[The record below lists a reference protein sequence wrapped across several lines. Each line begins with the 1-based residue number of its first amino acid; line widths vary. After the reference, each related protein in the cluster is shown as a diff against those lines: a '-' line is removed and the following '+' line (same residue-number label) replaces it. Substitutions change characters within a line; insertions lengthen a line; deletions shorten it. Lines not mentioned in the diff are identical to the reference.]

1 MNTDQNSRIVRFG
14 SFEADLHTRELRKHG
29 LKLKVQEQPFQVL
42 AMLLARPGELITR
55 EEIRSR
61 LWPQDTFID
70 FDHGLNAA
78 VRRLRDAL
86 NDDAETPRFVETL
99 PRRGYRFI
107 APVEKLGFEEAGQPE
122 AGIRT
127 SPSVPIRATG
137 AGASPS
143 EKVALDK
150 VMDRG
155 RATDSMRVTMTT
167 TPAAAVGEPGISPIV
182 TSQIV
187 PPTASTWQQL
197 VLPRAEEARAP
208 KRVRVLLAAIVMLAL
223 IAAAFVAYQIGSRR
237 AKQPTIR
244 SLAVLPLQNL
254 SGDPAQQYLADG
266 ITEELIGRLSDI
278 RHLRVISHTSVM
290 RFKSTQLSTPEIAKM
305 LGVDA
310 VVEGSVMRDGSRIRV
325 HAQLIRAASD
335 EHFWS
340 ESYDRELRD
349 VLAMDADVA
358 QAIAR
363 KVEVTITGEEH
374 KRLAAVR
381 SVSPE
386 VYENYLKGKFAL
398 DRGNNKSDL
407 EESIAYF
414 NEAIRKDPTYAPSY
428 LGLANAYSDLGTVF
442 MGGIAQQERPRAEL
456 AARKA
461 LELDPELAEAHVVMA
476 GIAETQ
482 WHWAEAESEYHR
494 ALDLRPN
501 DAAAHSAF
509 AWWLDCQ
516 GRTEEAL
523 TMSRRARALDPL
535 AISGAHLAWHLF
547 FARRYDQAIQELHS
561 ALAVKPDDAFALWV
575 LGFTLIANNHP
586 QEAIPVLKK
595 GVSLSNNSP
604 ALIGLLVNAN
614 AQAGRPADALRLLDE
629 LKRRKKTEYVPAAA
643 FVLAYL
649 GLGDY
654 DQAFFWLEQA
664 YKEQSYILLLL
675 KVFPFFDPIRNDPRF
690 IDLLHRV
697 GLDQP
702 S

>member
-1 MNTDQNSRIVRFG
+1 
-14 SFEADLHTRELRKHG
+14 
-29 LKLKVQEQPFQVL
+29 
-42 AMLLARPGELITR
+42 MLLARPGELVTR

-61 LWPQDTFID
+61 LWPQDTFVD

-107 APVEKLGFEEAGQPE
+107 APVEKLNIEEAGAPE
-122 AGIRT
+122 AGTEIR
-127 SPSVPIRATG
+127 PAVPISGATG
-137 AGASPS
+137 RRASPS
-143 EKVALDK
+143 EKVTLDE
-150 VMDRG
+150 VIDHG
-155 RATDSMRVTMTT
+155 GETDSTRVTMTAK
-167 TPAAAVGEPGISPIV
+167 PATAVVQPGTSPIV
-182 TSQIV
+182 TSETV
-187 PPTASTWQQL
+187 PLSTSIERQV
-197 VLPRAEEARAP
+197 VLTRAEQARAP
-208 KRVRVLLAAIVMLAL
+208 KRVKVLLAVIVMLAL
-223 IAAAFVAYQIGSRR
+223 IASAFVAYQIGSRR
-237 AKQPTIR
+237 AKQPTIS

-266 ITEELIGRLSDI
+266 MTEELIGRLSEI
-278 RHLRVISHTSVM
+278 RHLRVISRTSVM
-290 RFKSTQLSTPEIAKM
+290 RFKDTQLSVAEIARM

-310 VVEGSVMRDGSRIRV
+310 VVEGSVMRDGGRIRV
-325 HAQLIRAASD
+325 RAQLIRAATD
-335 EHFWS
+335 EHIWT

-358 QAIAR
+358 QAVAR
-363 KVEVTITGEEH
+363 KVEVTITGEERA
-374 KRLAAVR
+374 RLAAVR
-381 SVSPE
+381 AVSPE
-386 VYENYLKGKFAL
+386 VYENYLKGKVAL

-407 EESIAYF
+407 EESITYF
-414 NEAIRKDPTYAPSY
+414 NEAIREDSTYAPSY

-442 MGGIAQQERPRAEL
+442 MGGVAEQERPKAEL

-501 DAAAHSAF
+501 DAAAYSAF

-523 TMSRRARALDPL
+523 TMSRRAREIDPL

-561 ALAVKPDDAFALWV
+561 ALAVKPDDAFALWI
-575 LGFTLIANNHP
+575 LGFALIANHQP
-586 QEAIPVLKK
+586 EEAIPVLKK
-595 GVSLSNNSP
+595 GVSVSNNSP
-604 ALIGLLVNAN
+604 ALVGLLVNAS
-614 AQAGRPADALRLLDE
+614 AKAGRRADALRLLGE
-629 LKRRKKTEYVPAAA
+629 LKRRNQAEYVPAAA
-643 FVLAYL
+643 LVLAYL
-649 GLGDY
+649 GLGDD
-654 DQAFFWLEQA
+654 DQAFVWLAQA

-675 KVFPFFDPIRNDPRF
+675 KVFPFFDPIRTDPRF
-690 IDLLHRV
+690 LDLLHRV
-697 GLDQP
+697 GLDRL